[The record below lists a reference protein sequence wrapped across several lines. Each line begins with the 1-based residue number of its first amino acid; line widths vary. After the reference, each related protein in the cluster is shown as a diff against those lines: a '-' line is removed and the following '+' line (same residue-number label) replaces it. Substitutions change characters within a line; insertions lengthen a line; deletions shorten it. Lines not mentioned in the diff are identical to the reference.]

1 MKALR
6 IPTKGKPSKT
16 GWLIS
21 VRQSVLFTLAT
32 IDLICMSN
40 ISLESNVG
48 PRCLW
53 WSASGTTTLLKN
65 VLEWLSPQAAARR
78 FSSK

>member
-6 IPTKGKPSKT
+6 IPIKGKPSKT

-21 VRQSVLFTLAT
+21 VRESVLFTLAT

-48 PRCLW
+48 PRCL
-53 WSASGTTTLLKN
+53 
-65 VLEWLSPQAAARR
+65 
-78 FSSK
+78 